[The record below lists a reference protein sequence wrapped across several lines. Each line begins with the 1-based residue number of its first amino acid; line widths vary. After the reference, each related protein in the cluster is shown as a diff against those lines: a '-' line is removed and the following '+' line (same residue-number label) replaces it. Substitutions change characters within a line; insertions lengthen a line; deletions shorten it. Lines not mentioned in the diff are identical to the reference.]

1 MTPCATYQRLLAET
15 LCEHASYKLRS
26 TRQRIDTTR
35 PSPAVSGPR
44 SRMPTA
50 PSAPA
55 QAPPCLRSERRP
67 TMPLHVPS
75 APAPA
80 LRSVLAALGSPTAVR
95 EAKTS
100 ALRSVQGPLSP
111 ELPLPVH
118 VLDRIT
124 PARTAPLTRLAAWR
138 FLIRSEGRA
147 VAAADTVL
155 TPDGWTFSHFFEG
168 PYLASTELAVRQAE
182 ASAPACQARL
192 LSIPEL
198 YMLTLW
204 LHGDTDAD
212 PAAWGARADG
222 RPGAPGAVLRRA
234 SPPTGRTG
242 SPICCPSS
250 RCAWPPG
257 RSSARPDRRRPG
269 APPPQRPAPPA
280 HRRRGS
286 LRGRCAAH
294 SD

>member
-1 MTPCATYQRLLAET
+1 
-15 LCEHASYKLRS
+15 
-26 TRQRIDTTR
+26 
-35 PSPAVSGPR
+35 
-44 SRMPTA
+44 
-50 PSAPA
+50 
-55 QAPPCLRSERRP
+55 
-67 TMPLHVPS
+67 MPLHVPS

-204 LHGDTDAD
+204 LHGDTEAD
-212 PAAWGARADG
+212 PADG
-222 RPGAPGAVLRRA
+222 ELAPTDVLVPLA
-234 SPPTGRTG
+234 
-242 SPICCPSS
+242 
-250 RCAWPPG
+250 
-257 RSSARPDRRRPG
+257 
-269 APPPQRPAPPA
+269 PAPPGIAA
-280 HRRRGS
+280 HRPHRVADLLPVIS
-286 LRGRCAAH
+286 LRVAPGPLLSTA
-294 SD
+294 